1 MCVCVCGCLN
11 CDVKVYSVDVIDFY
25 FFSKLYFEGFFL
37 PLHQTQI
44 GLTNDFIHFGKR
56 FMYSF
61 RFLKHLR

>member
-1 MCVCVCGCLN
+1 MLI
-11 CDVKVYSVDVIDFY
+11 DVIDFY
-25 FFSKLYFEGFFL
+25 FFSKLYFEEVFFFFFL

-44 GLTNDFIHFGKR
+44 GLTNDFIYFGKR